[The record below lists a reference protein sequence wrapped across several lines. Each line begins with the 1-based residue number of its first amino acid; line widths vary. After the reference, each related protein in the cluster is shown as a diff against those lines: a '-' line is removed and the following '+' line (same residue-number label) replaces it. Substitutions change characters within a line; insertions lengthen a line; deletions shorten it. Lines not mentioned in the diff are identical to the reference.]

1 MNVSL
6 TAELEEYVND
16 KVATGL
22 YSTASEVIR
31 EALRLLRDRDALH
44 QTRLDELRREVLV
57 GIEQAEQGKVAPL
70 EAGETLKRIR
80 KKRGTPTPKEE

>member
-6 TAELEEYVND
+6 TPELTEFVND

-31 EALRLLRDRDALH
+31 EALRLLRERDEMH
-44 QTRLDELRREVLV
+44 QTRLEELRREVAIGV
-57 GIEQAEQGKVAPL
+57 EQAEQGKVAPL
-70 EAGETLKRIR
+70 NAGETLKRIR
-80 KKRGTPTPKEE
+80 KKREVPTPKEE